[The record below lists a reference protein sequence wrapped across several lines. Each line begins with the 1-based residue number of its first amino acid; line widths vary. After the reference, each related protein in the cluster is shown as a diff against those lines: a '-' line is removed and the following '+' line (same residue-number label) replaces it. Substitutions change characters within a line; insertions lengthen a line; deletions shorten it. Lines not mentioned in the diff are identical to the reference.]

1 MWKQKKQ
8 ILYLVLAPMILNSP
22 MALAGEGADE
32 SKWYLG
38 AGLGISRLAP
48 ESNGSIYSVED
59 KSSEGFKLTLGY
71 DWSERVS
78 IEGYY
83 SDLGEAVMSPNGE
96 VSYKDLGASGL
107 YYFYQQ
113 HDKKHRGWEAFVKT
127 GLGWMKNDTELNY
140 ERLHN
145 THLMFGLGGG
155 YTFNNGLSIRADL
168 DLYDE
173 DSQFLTLSLMKRFGQ
188 KRLTQKPEQQEVVTE
203 VTAAPVAVPLESNV
217 DPVIDSDG
225 DGVQDSQD
233 QCPDTPKGGKVND
246 RGCLVLLELEGVH
259 FENDE
264 YKLTESSKRILDNV
278 AAMLKDRSDI
288 KQIKVVGH
296 TDNRG
301 AAGYNQQLSE
311 SRAIRVRD
319 YLISAG
325 IPGYLL
331 KAVGLGE
338 SQPIASNKSESG
350 RQQNRRVELQLSYK

>member
-1 MWKQKKQ
+1 
-8 ILYLVLAPMILNSP
+8 
-22 MALAGEGADE
+22 
-32 SKWYLG
+32 
-38 AGLGISRLAP
+38 
-48 ESNGSIYSVED
+48 
-59 KSSEGFKLTLGY
+59 
-71 DWSERVS
+71 
-78 IEGYY
+78 
-83 SDLGEAVMSPNGE
+83 
-96 VSYKDLGASGL
+96 
-107 YYFYQQ
+107 
-113 HDKKHRGWEAFVKT
+113 
-127 GLGWMKNDTELNY
+127 MKNDTELNY